1 MRTALVAALLGSSA
15 LLGLA
20 PLPAAAQGQPQ
31 VTPDVVPA
39 GQAQAKAAIASCDRL
54 TAYLE
59 QARPAGAVSTDQ
71 VRTWLQASDGASCQK
86 ELDRLAEAN
95 RPAPAAGASPP
106 APATGTT
113 PPPTASAMPPA
124 SPSQAAAP
132 AATAT
137 ASAAPPADAPP
148 PAGPVSAMAT
158 GQPVAAGG
166 AAPQVVVQ
174 QAQPSVTVRQAQP
187 EIIVR
192 QGPPIITV
200 QQPQPE
206 IIVRM
211 PEPDVNVAMAQP
223 QVQVSIPQPQ
233 VQVQPPAPQSQANV
247 QVERQQPNVRFERT
261 GEPQIVY
268 KPAEGQP
275 QIRYEA
281 IGAAGQTVA
290 SNAAPAA
297 GQPTPAMS
305 QQGAQA
311 QLNGGQPGYGTSAAA
326 ENAAVAANP
335 LTTGAIPAVPTANLQ
350 VSRLEDMTLYNAR
363 EEKLGEVDAVVAG
376 PGGRTFAVVSYGGF
390 LGLGERRVAIPMEQ
404 LAMRQDRLLAD
415 GLTDEQLKALP
426 DFDRNAGY
434 RDVDDN
440 QSAQLRVLR

>member
-1 MRTALVAALLGSSA
+1 MRRAVSACRADTHGPRLPRHCFGRPSARPSSAPAPSRAARLRNHPKRLRLSWRRTRQRTRCRRRQAAGVFRQRRSGRRVPGWRWTMRTALVAALLGSSA

-54 TAYLE
+54 TAYIE

-148 PAGPVSAMAT
+148 PAGPVSATAT

-192 QGPPIITV
+192 QGPPIITCSS
-200 QQPQPE
+200 PSP
-206 IIVRM
+206 RSSC
-211 PEPDVNVAMAQP
+211 ACR
-223 QVQVSIPQPQ
+223 S
-233 VQVQPPAPQSQANV
+233 
-247 QVERQQPNVRFERT
+247 
-261 GEPQIVY
+261 
-268 KPAEGQP
+268 
-275 QIRYEA
+275 
-281 IGAAGQTVA
+281 
-290 SNAAPAA
+290 
-297 GQPTPAMS
+297 PT
-305 QQGAQA
+305 
-311 QLNGGQPGYGTSAAA
+311 
-326 ENAAVAANP
+326 
-335 LTTGAIPAVPTANLQ
+335 
-350 VSRLEDMTLYNAR
+350 
-363 EEKLGEVDAVVAG
+363 
-376 PGGRTFAVVSYGGF
+376 
-390 LGLGERRVAIPMEQ
+390 
-404 LAMRQDRLLAD
+404 
-415 GLTDEQLKALP
+415 
-426 DFDRNAGY
+426 
-434 RDVDDN
+434 
-440 QSAQLRVLR
+440 